1 MSEPGTDPFAD
12 LALPPG
18 TPLQVEE
25 GVDTYPL
32 AAIGTLD
39 PRNAMADVLAA
50 YLRCATFRRGG
61 GDIPIEKPFAL
72 KRVDPFW
79 PDPKKDIAYPSASI
93 IDNAAIPY
101 EAHAL
106 TPTALEETWGSFDP
120 PGTKCTVLWKTG
132 EAVAV
137 FQVDYWTT
145 EDPTREAIG
154 ARLPSLFNPGE
165 GRRGVVLSGDPRYF
179 RRPVRATLL
188 SNQRMDTEKAVFERE
203 RRLMTL
209 VRCEVDVVHLRKAVE
224 LQPRMVLRDG
234 DPED

>member
-1 MSEPGTDPFAD
+1 MPEPASDPFAD
-12 LALPPG
+12 LELPAG
-18 TPLQVEE
+18 TPLQVVE
-25 GVDTYPL
+25 GPDTFPL

-39 PRNAMADVLAA
+39 PRNAMAEVLAGF
-50 YLRCATFRRGG
+50 LRCATFRRGG
-61 GDIPIEKPFAL
+61 GDVPIEKPFVL
-72 KRVDPFW
+72 KRVEPFW
-79 PDPKKDIAYPSASI
+79 PDPKLDIAYPSASI
-93 IDNAAIPY
+93 IDNANIPY
-101 EAHAL
+101 EAHSL
-106 TPTALEETWGSFDP
+106 TPTALEGTWNSFDP
-120 PGTKCTVLWKTG
+120 CTVLWKTA

-145 EDPTREAIG
+145 EDPTREAIA

-165 GRRGVVLSGDPRYF
+165 GRAGVVLSGEPRYF

-188 SNQRMDTEKAVFERE
+188 NHQRMDTENAVFERE

>member
-1 MSEPGTDPFAD
+1 MPEPGTDPFAD

-18 TPLQVEE
+18 TPLQVVE
-25 GVDTYPL
+25 GRDTYPL

-39 PRNAMADVLAA
+39 PRNAMAEVLAA
-50 YLRCATFRRGG
+50 FMRCAEFRRGG
-61 GDIPIEKPFAL
+61 GTTRVDKPFRL
-72 KRVDPFW
+72 KRVEPEW

-93 IDNAAIPY
+93 IDNANIPY
-101 EAHAL
+101 EPHSL
-106 TPTALEETWGSFDP
+106 TPTALEDTWGSFGD
-120 PGTKCTVLWKTG
+120 CTVLWKTA

-145 EDPTREAIG
+145 DTPTREAIA

-165 GRRGVVLSGDPRYF
+165 GRTGVVLSGDPRYF

-188 SNQRMDTEKAVFERE
+188 NHQRMDTENAVFERE

-209 VRCEVDVVHLRKAVE
+209 VRCEVDVVHLREAVG
-224 LQPRMVLRDG
+224 LQPKMVLRDG
-234 DPED
+234 DPEEC